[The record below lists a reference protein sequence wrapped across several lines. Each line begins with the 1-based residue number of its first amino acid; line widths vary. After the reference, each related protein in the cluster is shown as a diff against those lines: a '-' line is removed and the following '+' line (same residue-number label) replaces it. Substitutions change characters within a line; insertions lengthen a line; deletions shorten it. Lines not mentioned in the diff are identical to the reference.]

1 MSVLWE
7 NENPMTAAEIV
18 ESSDNPLWKEKSIY
32 IIMNSLLK
40 KGAVEMVFHKPT
52 GTNNARAYT
61 PTLTSEDCIVSIIDS
76 VLETGVKIDLPALAK
91 RILNKKE
98 G

>member
-1 MSVLWE
+1 
-7 NENPMTAAEIV
+7 MTAAEIV
-18 ESSDNPLWKEKSIY
+18 DASDSPLWKEKSIY
-32 IIMNSLLK
+32 IIINSLLK
-40 KGAVEMVFHKPT
+40 KGVVEMAYHKPT

-76 VLETGVKIDLPALAK
+76 VLETGVKIDLPTLAK
-91 RILNKKE
+91 RILNKKD